1 MNADTFNGD
10 EAQKLA
16 RDLIDRYF
24 KTTEY
29 PYTRHHIDSYDQ
41 FMQKDLVSIVQSH
54 NPVVLLKDLIKGTTN
69 RYKYRIEM
77 YIGGE
82 TGTEI
87 EIGTPTISLQNTEE
101 VRILFP
107 NEARLRNLSYTTT
120 VYANIIVKIQF
131 TQVDTEKGILV
142 TKDIN
147 PPRDTYQNFPLF
159 KIPVMLHSR
168 YCILNNKPTEFLRQ
182 AGECPYDYGG
192 YFIIDGSEKVLVTRQ
207 EQAFNTLYITE
218 QPSNPKVS
226 IFASIQCLHPKNRI
240 VKRVAFGYTRA
251 RPLQAETKLPLK
263 VATKAEAEEYLKKK
277 NAKKGAMDDTIQVS
291 LPFVRKPIPLFV
303 LFRAL
308 GFESD
313 EDILRVIFPDFD
325 SPEAKLLIPK
335 LQPCIVDSYPFTNSF
350 LALQY
355 IKTLT
360 KGFGEAHALD
370 ILRNQMF
377 IHMPNDPTSQA
388 LFLGE
393 CVRKIL
399 RVHEKFDKPTD
410 RDDTRNQRCLT
421 SGFLTQMLFSHAYKI
436 WVKQFTKTV
445 DTEYTNNSQTIY
457 KDEAIT
463 SMFTTANASTLFI
476 QNQLTESIMR
486 GFKGKWGT
494 GLGEEKA
501 GVLQQLSRLSY
512 CDFISHCRR
521 VILDFDTG
529 MKLTGPRMLHP
540 SQFGYFCTNETPSG
554 ASIGITKNLS
564 IMTAISIASNPT
576 NFYQWLRNKGRVYHA
591 DDLTDEQRSI
601 FVPVYI
607 NNGFFG
613 FHALPILL
621 TQVLKSLK
629 RAGCLPYS
637 TSITFSIRER
647 RVQIFI
653 DGGRPLRPLIWLEK
667 GGKIPIA
674 KLKSLRTWRQLV
686 MGTLPGR
693 EQATLDSAEFID
705 PFADKAEIRLE
716 QYIESLASYT
726 GAIEYIDPYEQNEC
740 YIANYPEYVKPES
753 THMEIHPSTILS
765 IMTSLIPFPH
775 HNQSPRNQLSCS
787 QSKQGISYYAT
798 NWQNRFDNSA
808 HVLCYGESPLS
819 KTIYTSY
826 LGDGRMPYG
835 MNCVLAIACWSG
847 YNQEDGIVMNYD
859 AVQRGMFRTIAYRSY
874 EAFEED
880 DEKTHVKTR
889 FGNPA
894 NIPAWKDLKAGLDY
908 TKLDENGIIK
918 VGEYCD
924 ENTVIVGAYMM
935 NELGAMTDASVT
947 PQVWTHGQVE
957 KIAITVNNKGLRLIK
972 IRVVQDRIPELGDKF
987 SNRHGQKGTIGAL
1000 LRGHDLPRTKDG
1012 IVPDMIMN
1020 PHAIPSR
1027 MTIGQNLEQLLGKA
1041 GAVTGACGD
1050 GTAFMNDGSPEEQF
1064 GNLLEKAGFEKYGN
1078 EILYNGMTGE
1088 QIPAVIFIGPVY
1100 GMRLKHM
1107 VEDKWQARAKGRR
1120 EQRTHQPTGGRGNQ
1134 GGLKI
1139 GEMDRD
1145 ALLGHSMASFFR
1157 ESFMERSDGSKIPL
1171 CTSCGTIPVY
1181 NPRIGLAFCPLCS
1194 GPVKYIGDRA
1204 TNLEVLPPMERQ
1216 KGRIIQVELP
1226 YATTVLAKELE
1237 TYMNI
1242 GMRFITSGDTAK
1254 LQQLELSG
1262 EVTEVFKEL
1271 PKITYPSFTV
1281 PQVSEAP
1288 QVTTVTTE
1296 ELEAF
1301 QRDVSALRQAQV
1313 NPAVDEDEFGDMPP
1327 LERAEGGEEDE
1338 GVAVA
1343 PIMQPMMQPVIQS
1356 EMMQPVMQ
1364 PVMQPTMQP
1373 SMQPAMQPAM
1383 QPSMQPM
1390 APMMQPAESQEG
1402 GTRDIVMQSPLPNGP
1417 KMIVVDTSY
1426 SAMSGEG
1433 LIPQAQQNVRSFGGF
1448 GRPRPLR
1455 QAPMM
1460 MGGMQQSQPMM
1471 PGRTDGDV
1479 VLKSSAPV
1487 FVNKLG

>member
-1 MNADTFNGD
+1 M
-10 EAQKLA
+10 
-16 RDLIDRYF
+16 
-24 KTTEY
+24 
-29 PYTRHHIDSYDQ
+29 
-41 FMQKDLVSIVQSH
+41 
-54 NPVVLLKDLIKGTTN
+54 
-69 RYKYRIEM
+69 
-77 YIGGE
+77 
-82 TGTEI
+82 
-87 EIGTPTISLQNTEE
+87 
-101 VRILFP
+101 
-107 NEARLRNLSYTTT
+107 
-120 VYANIIVKIQF
+120 
-131 TQVDTEKGILV
+131 
-142 TKDIN
+142 
-147 PPRDTYQNFPLF
+147 
-159 KIPVMLHSR
+159 
-168 YCILNNKPTEFLRQ
+168 
-182 AGECPYDYGG
+182 
-192 YFIIDGSEKVLVTRQ
+192 
-207 EQAFNTLYITE
+207 
-218 QPSNPKVS
+218 
-226 IFASIQCLHPKNRI
+226 
-240 VKRVAFGYTRA
+240 
-251 RPLQAETKLPLK
+251 
-263 VATKAEAEEYLKKK
+263 
-277 NAKKGAMDDTIQVS
+277 
-291 LPFVRKPIPLFV
+291 
-303 LFRAL
+303 
-308 GFESD
+308 
-313 EDILRVIFPDFD
+313 
-325 SPEAKLLIPK
+325 
-335 LQPCIVDSYPFTNSF
+335 
-350 LALQY
+350 
-355 IKTLT
+355 
-360 KGFGEAHALD
+360 
-370 ILRNQMF
+370 
-377 IHMPNDPTSQA
+377 
-388 LFLGE
+388 
-393 CVRKIL
+393 
-399 RVHEKFDKPTD
+399 
-410 RDDTRNQRCLT
+410 
-421 SGFLTQMLFSHAYKI
+421 
-436 WVKQFTKTV
+436 
-445 DTEYTNNSQTIY
+445 
-457 KDEAIT
+457 
-463 SMFTTANASTLFI
+463 
-476 QNQLTESIMR
+476 
-486 GFKGKWGT
+486 
-494 GLGEEKA
+494 
-501 GVLQQLSRLSY
+501 
-512 CDFISHCRR
+512 
-521 VILDFDTG
+521 
-529 MKLTGPRMLHP
+529 
-540 SQFGYFCTNETPSG
+540 
-554 ASIGITKNLS
+554 
-564 IMTAISIASNPT
+564 
-576 NFYQWLRNKGRVYHA
+576 
-591 DDLTDEQRSI
+591 
-601 FVPVYI
+601 
-607 NNGFFG
+607 
-613 FHALPILL
+613 
-621 TQVLKSLK
+621 
-629 RAGCLPYS
+629 
-637 TSITFSIRER
+637 
-647 RVQIFI
+647 
-653 DGGRPLRPLIWLEK
+653 
-667 GGKIPIA
+667 
-674 KLKSLRTWRQLV
+674 
-686 MGTLPGR
+686 
-693 EQATLDSAEFID
+693 
-705 PFADKAEIRLE
+705 RLE
-716 QYIESLASYT
+716 QYVESLAPYT

-787 QSKQGISYYAT
+787 QSKQGISYYST

-894 NIPAWKDLKAGLDY
+894 NIPAWKDLKPGLDY

-957 KIAITVNNKGLRLIK
+957 KIAITVNNKGMRLIK

-987 SNRHGQKGTIGAL
+987 CLTPDHEVFTEDGWIPITDMRISYKVLQYDSNTNTSSFVNPTAIYKYRHLNEVYEVNSENTSQCVTPEHRMWVRKELSSDYEFIFAKDLCELFNNKEKYYVKTLEGEELIKDIIFYDVNPYGNSVHCISVPSEIFLVRRLSTNIAVWTGNSNRHGQKGTIGAL

-1107 VEDKWQARAKGRR
+1107 VEDKWQARGKGRR

-1145 ALLGHSMASFFR
+1145 ALLGHSMTSFFR

-1181 NPRIGLAFCPLCS
+1181 NQRIGLAFCPLCS

-1216 KGRIIQVELP
+1216 KGRIVQVELP

-1254 LQQLELSG
+1254 LRQLELSG

-1281 PQVSEAP
+1281 PEVSEAP
-1288 QVTTVTTE
+1288 QLTTVTTE

-1313 NPAVDEDEFGDMPP
+1313 NPANDEDEFADMPP
-1327 LERAEGGEEDE
+1327 LERAEGGDEEQPVGLTPMMQPIE
-1338 GVAVA
+1338 PPIQPVIQPMMQQPMMQQSMMQQQPMMQQPMMQQQ
-1343 PIMQPMMQPVIQS
+1343 PIMQPTEQ
-1356 EMMQPVMQ
+1356 
-1364 PVMQPTMQP
+1364 
-1373 SMQPAMQPAM
+1373 
-1383 QPSMQPM
+1383 
-1390 APMMQPAESQEG
+1390 QEG
-1402 GTRDIVMQSPLPNGP
+1402 GTNDIVMQSPFPNGP

-1426 SAMSGEG
+1426 AAMSGEG
-1433 LIPQAQQNVRSFGGF
+1433 LMPQPQQNTRSFGGF

-1455 QAPMM
+1455 QGPM